1 MSSRTCQHSRKISQ
15 NTSRIDSTNIV
26 VSKDRGFRNVEKIEI
41 LGYSAN
47 LSYALGFL
55 SVIASIAIWFTMGGT
70 GNEVDAAAG
79 ERFGIFIGLWAPT
92 FMAIGNGIDNLKD
105 E

>member
-1 MSSRTCQHSRKISQ
+1 MVRQPMSDFCSKEFIVLRKLKS
-15 NTSRIDSTNIV
+15 
-26 VSKDRGFRNVEKIEI
+26 

-55 SVIASIAIWFTMGGT
+55 SVIASIVIWFTQGGT
-70 GNEVDAAAG
+70 DGGESGASG

-105 E
+105 EK

>member
-1 MSSRTCQHSRKISQ
+1 MLRKLKS
-15 NTSRIDSTNIV
+15 
-26 VSKDRGFRNVEKIEI
+26 

-55 SVIASIAIWFTMGGT
+55 SVSASIVIWFTQGGT
-70 GNEVDAAAG
+70 DGGEAGASG

-92 FMAIGNGIDNLKD
+92 FMSIGNGIDNLSDDK
-105 E
+105 

>member
-1 MSSRTCQHSRKISQ
+1 MLRKLKS
-15 NTSRIDSTNIV
+15 
-26 VSKDRGFRNVEKIEI
+26 

-55 SVIASIAIWFTMGGT
+55 SVIASIVIWFTQGGKD
-70 GNEVDAAAG
+70 GGEVAASG

-92 FMAIGNGIDNLKD
+92 FMSIGNGIDNLPEGK
-105 E
+105 

>member
-1 MSSRTCQHSRKISQ
+1 MLRQLKS
-15 NTSRIDSTNIV
+15 
-26 VSKDRGFRNVEKIEI
+26 

-55 SVIASIAIWFTMGGT
+55 SVIGSIAIWIIKGGT
-70 GNEVDAAAG
+70 GTGESRASG

-92 FMAIGNGIDNLKD
+92 FMAIGNGIDNLRD
-105 E
+105 EPEKS

>member
-1 MSSRTCQHSRKISQ
+1 MLRKLKS
-15 NTSRIDSTNIV
+15 
-26 VSKDRGFRNVEKIEI
+26 

-55 SVIASIAIWFTMGGT
+55 SVIASIVIWFTQGGQD
-70 GNEVDAAAG
+70 GGEVGASG

-92 FMAIGNGIDNLKD
+92 FMSIGNGIDNLPEGK
-105 E
+105 